1 MPSIRALVRLFPQH
15 LVQKDLPRL
24 QSFLVAT
31 VGDNVVGCCALQV
44 YSKRLAEVRTLAV
57 HPDFH
62 DRGIASKLVEGCK
75 HRAAARRIK
84 ELFAVTSQIPFFEKA
99 RFRYVPARKDRN
111 VFRPLKSKALIPYQS
126 ARLTTL
132 RLLENS
138 RTTEARA
145 NKFLHGTEA
154 RSRPCSLCR

>member
-1 MPSIRALVRLFPQH
+1 VEIRPAQKGDMPSIRALVRLFPQH
-15 LVQKDLPRL
+15 LDQKDLPRL

-84 ELFAVTSQIPFFEKA
+84 ELFAVTSQIPFFEKLGFA
-99 RFRYVPARKDRN
+99 TFRREKTAMFFD
-111 VFRPLKSKALIPYQS
+111 LSKV
-126 ARLTTL
+126 RLSSPTK
-132 RLLENS
+132 
-138 RTTEARA
+138 AQD
-145 NKFLHGTEA
+145 
-154 RSRPCSLCR
+154 